1 MTEQPRGDCCGFI
14 VSLKEISVV
23 IRCVDNNN
31 CNEQFRRKKQTNKG
45 RSSNGDKQTMQTI
58 YIHNCNLTG
67 KVIQYLFLK
76 VFMCRVRFIL
86 REVIHEIVIER

>member
-1 MTEQPRGDCCGFI
+1 
-14 VSLKEISVV
+14 
-23 IRCVDNNN
+23 
-31 CNEQFRRKKQTNKG
+31 
-45 RSSNGDKQTMQTI
+45 MQTI